1 MDPTTLSM
9 LELASALE
17 ARTLSSVD
25 AVFASLKQI
34 ERLHGQ
40 VRIRLKGQQEGDSDV
55 TAMHQDVSQRATM
68 SARRRAPIPM
78 ICQATQSGGDLG
90 GW

>member
-34 ERLHGQ
+34 EHLDGQ
-40 VRIRLKGQQEGDSDV
+40 V
-55 TAMHQDVSQRATM
+55 
-68 SARRRAPIPM
+68 
-78 ICQATQSGGDLG
+78 
-90 GW
+90 